1 MNLSFPTGTDAGP
14 ASVTTRW
21 KLLHGAAT
29 VALFL
34 LTALLISS
42 PLNLLPFG
50 LLFVGSS
57 IVGADYLWGARLQA
71 RPASRVL
78 FWLAVA
84 AIGLGLLS
92 ILKVDGMVVDEGN
105 RSRFVVM
112 PWLVLWVCAL
122 RPRAQALW
130 WGALLGLFVAVAI
143 SGWQVLNGADR
154 AEGWTNSIVLADTA
168 LVLMVLLVF
177 CRPPARWGLIVL
189 GMAAGGGVI
198 LLSGSR
204 GVWPALLSLLVA
216 MALAVRWKSG
226 RFRFM
231 TLIGL
236 TLVAITLVLSVPQ
249 LREMTRLTELH
260 SDVQRIENGDVN
272 SSAGARLERLEVAW
286 DTFLEQPLAGV
297 GIGHFDDAMLRVPAC
312 RLPDRS
318 EARCK
323 LGHAHNDLAEWG
335 ATEGVPGI
343 LLLLAVYGLPLWLFI
358 RLHRRSGETEFRG
371 PAAAGIML
379 VVCYVLC
386 GLTQSMFAHQLSA
399 STYTSLVGILAG
411 FSLLDAAAR
420 RRASVSIP
428 DRKISGA

>member
-1 MNLSFPTGTDAGP
+1 MNPTFPAGATAGP
-14 ASVTTRW
+14 VSTAARW

-34 LTALLISS
+34 LTALLIST

-50 LLFVGSS
+50 LLLVGSS
-57 IVGADYLWGARLQA
+57 AVGADYLWRARPQA

-78 FWLAVA
+78 FWLAAV
-84 AIGLGLLS
+84 AIGLGVLF
-92 ILKVDGMVVDEGN
+92 ILQVDGVVSDEGN
-105 RSRFVVM
+105 RSRFVMM

-122 RPRAQALW
+122 RPRAEALW
-130 WGALLGLFVAVAI
+130 WGALAGLLVTFGVCV
-143 SGWQVLNGADR
+143 WQVLNGAGR
-154 AEGWTNSIVLADTA
+154 ADGWTNAIVLADTA
-168 LVLMVLLVF
+168 LILMVLLVF

-204 GVWPALLSLLVA
+204 GVWPALLGLLVA

-231 TLIGL
+231 TLVGL
-236 TLVAITLVLSVPQ
+236 MLVAVTLVLSVPQ
-249 LREMTRLTELH
+249 LRQMTRLAELH
-260 SDVQRIENGDVN
+260 SDVRRIENGDVN

-286 DTFLEQPLAGV
+286 DTFVERPITGV
-297 GIGHFDDAMLRVPAC
+297 GIGHFDDAMLRVPEC
-312 RLPDRS
+312 RLPDRP
-318 EARCK
+318 EERCH

-335 ATEGVPGI
+335 ATQGIPGV
-343 LLLLAVYGLPLWLFI
+343 LLLLCVYGIPLWLFI
-358 RLHRRSGETEFRG
+358 RLHRRSGEVEFRG

-379 VVCYVLC
+379 VVSYVLC
-386 GLTQSMFAHQLSA
+386 GMTQSMFAHQISV

-411 FSLLDAAAR
+411 FALLDAAPGGAA
-420 RRASVSIP
+420 AS
-428 DRKISGA
+428 A